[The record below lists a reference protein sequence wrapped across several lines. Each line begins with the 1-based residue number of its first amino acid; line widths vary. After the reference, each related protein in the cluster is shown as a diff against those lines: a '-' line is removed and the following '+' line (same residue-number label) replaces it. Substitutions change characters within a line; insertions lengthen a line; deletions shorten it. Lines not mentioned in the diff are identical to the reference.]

1 VAGGVTL
8 MAVQSLAQADVGFS
22 DIVQFHAHLD
32 VLGAAAALLIGYF
45 YGLRVLAERYAPR
58 GEVAVTNRQKA
69 LFVSGVATIVIVS
82 SWPIHDIGKQSLF
95 MFHMVEHL
103 GLALVAPPLLLAGT
117 PWWLLRALLRPV
129 LPVVKLLTKPFLALF
144 LFNATLGLL
153 HAPGIVEAMLTNELF
168 HFAAHFLV
176 FFTGILMWWPVLGP
190 IPDTPRLAPFP
201 RMGYLFLQSLVPTV
215 PASFLT
221 LGDDALYKIYETFP
235 RLWGISAHTDQVLA
249 GFIMKFGGGL
259 LLWGAITWVFF
270 EWWRDEQRYGAAL
283 TAPVR

>member
-1 VAGGVTL
+1 
-8 MAVQSLAQADVGFS
+8 MAVQFLAQADVGFR
-22 DIVQFHAHLD
+22 DIVQFHAHPD
-32 VLGAAAALLIGYF
+32 VPVAAAALLIGYF

-58 GEVAVTNRQKA
+58 GEVAVTRGQKA

-82 SWPIHDIGKQSLF
+82 SWPIHDIGEQSLF

-168 HFAAHFLV
+168 HFVAHFLV
-176 FFTGILMWWPVLGP
+176 FFTGILMWWPVIGP

-201 RMGYLFLQSLVPTV
+201 RMGYLFLQSLVMMRFTRSMKPSPACGAFLPTPIRCS
-215 PASFLT
+215 PAS
-221 LGDDALYKIYETFP
+221 
-235 RLWGISAHTDQVLA
+235 S
-249 GFIMKFGGGL
+249 
-259 LLWGAITWVFF
+259 
-270 EWWRDEQRYGAAL
+270 
-283 TAPVR
+283 